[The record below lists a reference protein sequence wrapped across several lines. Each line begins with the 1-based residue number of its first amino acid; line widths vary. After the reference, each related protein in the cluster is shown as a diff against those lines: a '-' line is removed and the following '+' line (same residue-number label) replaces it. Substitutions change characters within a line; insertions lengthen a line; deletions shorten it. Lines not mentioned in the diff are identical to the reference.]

1 METQQIDI
9 DKLTID
15 ISNTIIS
22 DDNEIVIETTT
33 EETTPVNINDDKSIL
48 IDRAK
53 HDEQCSKWSA
63 ICFIIGVIIV
73 MVVGVAII

>member
-33 EETTPVNINDDKSIL
+33 EETTPVNISDNKSIL
-48 IDRAK
+48 IDREK
-53 HDEQCSKWSA
+53 YDKECSKWSS
-63 ICFIIGVIIV
+63 ICFILGVFIV